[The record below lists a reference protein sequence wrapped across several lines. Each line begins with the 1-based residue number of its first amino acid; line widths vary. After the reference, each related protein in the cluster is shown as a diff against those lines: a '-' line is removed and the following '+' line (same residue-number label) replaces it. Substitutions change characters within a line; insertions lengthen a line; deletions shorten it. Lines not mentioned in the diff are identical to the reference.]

1 MYLSRRGVRRA
12 TFPLPVTPRCPMPF
26 PEPTCAQ
33 TPDGTYVFEA
43 VLPDGTRLAAVVL
56 PEDVDELTGPLT
68 ADPPEAAERRRRF
81 QAAQLL
87 AELDLK
93 SQATEHRAGGA
104 EADGASAE

>member
-1 MYLSRRGVRRA
+1 MS
-12 TFPLPVTPRCPMPF
+12 F
-26 PEPTCAQ
+26 PEPTCSQ

-56 PEDVDELTGPLT
+56 PEDVDELTGALS
-68 ADPPEAAERRRRF
+68 ADPPDADEKRRRF

-93 SQATEHRAGGA
+93 TQAADHRSSSA
-104 EADGASAE
+104 EAAEARTE